1 MSFFSIVVLSSV
13 EGVHTDMSMI
23 YRSRAGEGYDNNRG
37 TGMSGT
43 GSGSGT
49 GNTSGISGR
58 GEESWE
64 AIRKANTPY

>member
-1 MSFFSIVVLSSV
+1 ML
-13 EGVHTDMSMI
+13 MI
-23 YRSRAGEGYDNNRG
+23 YRARAGESYDNSRG

-49 GNTSGISGR
+49 GNASGISGR